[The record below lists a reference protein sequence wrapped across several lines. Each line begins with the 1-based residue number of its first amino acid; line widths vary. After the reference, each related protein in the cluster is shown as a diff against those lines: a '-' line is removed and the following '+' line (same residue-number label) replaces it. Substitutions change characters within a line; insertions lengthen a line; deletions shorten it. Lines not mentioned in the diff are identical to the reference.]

1 MEERTGSVGKIVDG
15 GAVPCGSGGEWIVS
29 DDLVLEGR
37 ELLICSSYWM
47 HRASRGFKE
56 R

>member
-1 MEERTGSVGKIVDG
+1 MEERTGSVGKMVDG

-37 ELLICSSYWM
+37 VFSFRSTPMCDRVLHDLE
-47 HRASRGFKE
+47 
-56 R
+56 